1 MGGLVLLALV
11 ACKNDEARS
20 SANASSLPAPGI
32 GAAGARSEPCR
43 PCSAELTKKA
53 EARGVEAV
61 DFSKVILIKPVGADT
76 CLLDYSVEDAP
87 RGGGK
92 RASVSFVSVP
102 CSCECRDFPIEDDGE
117 DATDID
123 VLGDEET
130 SKH

>member
-1 MGGLVLLALV
+1 LGGLVLLALV
-11 ACKNDEARS
+11 ACKNDEAP
-20 SANASSLPAPGI
+20 SANLSGLQAPVV

-43 PCSAELTKKA
+43 PCTEELTRKA

-61 DFSKVILIKPVGADT
+61 DFSKVILIKPVGSDT

-87 RGGGK
+87 RGGGR

-102 CSCECRDFPIEDDGE
+102 CSCECRDFPIEDDNE

-123 VLGDEET
+123 VLDDEET